1 MPTTGSALRVRVRQ
15 GRLDDLEQICDFTR
29 DTFSWGDYLPAAWS
43 GWVRSRRGVLLVA
56 VTGSEI
62 VGTCHLRLLE
72 HREGW
77 LEGLRV
83 RHSYRQQGIG
93 SILIQAVNEH
103 AKNNNCRVIRL
114 ETGAHN
120 LAAQRAFMKFGYRRI
135 VPYAGFAAAAN
146 DGMLAGVRLAMRG
159 DLNACWALWQKSWL
173 KRASKTVVP
182 APYGWRWWELTRA
195 RLAVEIQNERV
206 WVARGAFMALRVED
220 HAFDIT
226 LLVGAKRGA
235 MTLLDAARVLAQRAH
250 KKNTFWVTPH
260 VARSS
265 QWADEGGYSLDE
277 DGLLIYECAL

>member
-1 MPTTGSALRVRVRQ
+1 MSKTGSALRVRIRH
-15 GRLDDLEQICDFTR
+15 GRLDDLEQIRGLTR
-29 DTFSWGDYLPAAWS
+29 DTFSWGDYLAAAWP

-56 VTGSEI
+56 LVGSEI

-93 SILIQAVNEH
+93 SRLIQAVHEH
-103 AKNNNCRVIRL
+103 AGSNNCRIVRL

-120 LAAQRAFMKFGYRRI
+120 LAAQRAFTNHGYRRI
-135 VPYAGFAAAAN
+135 VPYAGFAAAATN
-146 DGMLAGVRLAMRG
+146 GVLAGARLAVGG
-159 DLNACWALWQKSWL
+159 DLNACWALWQRSWL

-195 RLAVEIQNERV
+195 RLAAEIQNQRL
-206 WVARGAFMALRVED
+206 WVTRDAFMTLRVED
-220 HAFDIT
+220 DAFDIT
-226 LLVGAKRGA
+226 LLVGARRGA
-235 MTLLDAARVLAQRAH
+235 MILLEAARVLAQRAH
-250 KKNTFWVTPH
+250 KKNVFWVTPH

-265 QWADEGGYSLDE
+265 QWAGEAGYSLDE